1 MTKAENYYEHERAY
15 AVVVDWCMKYWTML
29 RLCGVDVESGHSG
42 PCCPC
47 DNSGTPPEVIVGAHT
62 VGGGQ
67 LGKTPYHVI
76 TSQTVHRADSSGAVC
91 TCECTQRA
99 SPGWGRGEQ

>member
-1 MTKAENYYEHERAY
+1 M
-15 AVVVDWCMKYWTML
+15 
-29 RLCGVDVESGHSG
+29 
-42 PCCPC
+42 
-47 DNSGTPPEVIVGAHT
+47 GART

-91 TCECTQRA
+91 VRVSAHRGRLQEGERRAVRRQRKDHHQ
-99 SPGWGRGEQ
+99 SVNGREDAGQTG